1 MCPCRCLSS
10 TSASPSRDGNHRLVH
25 YNMVTTR
32 GSIKGRTPTRAARPP
47 SEQEESDQEDH
58 ETTIDETKLGAAA
71 NWTDQ
76 NEAIADG
83 AFVSGFLRRTVM
95 TAATM
100 IYGQLILV
108 LWYIIKHRNG
118 SFTEFWEDEVSVDP
132 WKALMQ
138 GFLAPGDISMLGWK
152 FIGVFLA
159 VSIVLM
165 KLVPGHVVTGPVTPT
180 GHVPEY
186 IANGVPAFII
196 HVALFVTGG
205 VANFYNLSIV
215 YDELESILN
224 GLNYLAL
231 GFVVLLYI
239 KGNVAPTGKDSG
251 VSGNIVFD
259 LFWGTELYPQIFGI
273 DVKQLTN
280 CRFGMVYWA
289 IATISCAAAAADR
302 NNGVVPLTNMTSA
315 TLQLIYIFKFFW
327 WETGYFNSIDI
338 MQDRAGYYICWGCL
352 VYLPTV
358 YPSMS
363 VYMVTHHGYL
373 DDCPVTAQLI
383 ILLGMF
389 CIWANYDADR
399 MRVDFRKAKG
409 KCEIW
414 GAPAEYITATYTP
427 ADGMTRKSILL
438 CSGWWGLSRHFHYIP
453 EILSS
458 FFWSCGAGFSS
469 FMPFFYTV
477 YLTILLI
484 DRSVRDDSRCRSKY
498 GSDWDKYTERVPY
511 KILPYVF

>member
-1 MCPCRCLSS
+1 M
-10 TSASPSRDGNHRLVH
+10 
-25 YNMVTTR
+25 
-32 GSIKGRTPTRAARPP
+32 RA
-47 SEQEESDQEDH
+47 DH
-58 ETTIDETKLGAAA
+58 PDAHL
-71 NWTDQ
+71 D
-76 NEAIADG
+76 
-83 AFVSGFLRRTVM
+83 
-95 TAATM
+95 
-100 IYGQLILV
+100 V
-108 LWYIIKHRNG
+108 L
-118 SFTEFWEDEVSVDP
+118 P
-132 WKALMQ
+132 Q
-138 GFLAPGDISMLGWK
+138 
-152 FIGVFLA
+152 
-159 VSIVLM
+159 
-165 KLVPGHVVTGPVTPT
+165 
-180 GHVPEY
+180 
-186 IANGVPAFII
+186 II

-427 ADGMTRKSILL
+427 ADGKTRKSILL

-469 FMPFFYTV
+469 FMPCVPPKKSHFHPRVLPISLCSHCVILFRNLRFYLFLACPLACT
-477 YLTILLI
+477 TSRPCLL
-484 DRSVRDDSRCRSKY
+484 SVVV
-498 GSDWDKYTERVPY
+498 GSA
-511 KILPYVF
+511 